1 MTTLDA
7 RLPAA
12 DCTRMGARFAAHR
25 LKSLQEPLVSLTAP
39 SRAPRLDPAWLDAE
53 YDQRARHPEHVEIGA
68 RWETA
73 SALVQRLESWR
84 RDVRYGPGEN
94 ETLDI
99 YPTPAANAPVLVFI
113 HGGYWRSSDKS
124 LHGFLTPAFNADG
137 ALVMIPNYALCPAV
151 GIEHIALQLARCL
164 AWVHRHAALY
174 GGDPSRIVVAGHSA
188 GGHLAAML
196 LSCRWKEVDA
206 TLPAQLVSGAL
217 AISGLFDL
225 EPLRLAPFIRDD
237 VRLTPASVKRLSP
250 AFFPRPRKPLHTA
263 VGGEETSELKRQT
276 ALIRDQWGP
285 TSVPVSETIPNANHF
300 TILHNLADPNG
311 RLHRQA
317 LALLGL
323 KR

>member
-1 MTTLDA
+1 
-7 RLPAA
+7 
-12 DCTRMGARFAAHR
+12 
-25 LKSLQEPLVSLTAP
+25 VSLTAP
-39 SRAPRLDPAWLDAE
+39 SRASRLDPAWLDAE

-73 SALVQRLESWR
+73 SSLVQRLESWR
-84 RDVRYGPGEN
+84 RDVRYGPGTN

-124 LHGFLTPAFNADG
+124 LHGFLAPAFNADG

-151 GIEHIALQLARCL
+151 GIEHIALQVARCL

-188 GGHLAAML
+188 GAHLAAMM
-196 LSCRWKEVDA
+196 LSCRWKDVDA
-206 TLPAQLVSGAL
+206 SLPVQLVNGAL

-237 VRLTPASVKRLSP
+237 IRLTPASVKRLSP

-263 VGGEETSELKRQT
+263 VGGEETSELKRQA

-285 TSVPVSETIPNANHF
+285 TGVPVSETIPHANHF

-311 RLHRQA
+311 RLHRDA

-323 KR
+323 RRQP

>member
-1 MTTLDA
+1 VTLTT
-7 RLPAA
+7 
-12 DCTRMGARFAAHR
+12 
-25 LKSLQEPLVSLTAP
+25 P
-39 SRAPRLDPAWLDAE
+39 SRVSRFDPSWLDAE

-68 RWETA
+68 RWQTA

-84 RDVRYGPGEN
+84 SDVRYGPGDN

-99 YPTPAANAPVLVFI
+99 YPSPHGDAPVLVFI

-124 LHGFLTPAFNADG
+124 LHGFLAPSFTASG
-137 ALVMIPNYALCPAV
+137 ALVVMPNYALCPAV
-151 GIEHIALQLARCL
+151 GIEHIVLQLTRCL

-188 GGHLAAML
+188 GGHLASMM
-196 LSCRWKEVDA
+196 LSCRWKDVDPA
-206 TLPAQLVSGAL
+206 LPAQLVTGAL

-225 EPLRLAPFIRDD
+225 EPLRHAPFLKDD
-237 VRLTPASVKRLSP
+237 IRLTPASVKRLST
-250 AFFPRPRKPLHTA
+250 AFFPRPRRPLSTA
-263 VGGEETSELKRQT
+263 VGGDETAELKRQA

-285 TSVPVSETIPNANHF
+285 TSVPVCETIPNANHF

-311 RLHRQA
+311 RLHRHA

>member
-1 MTTLDA
+1 
-7 RLPAA
+7 
-12 DCTRMGARFAAHR
+12 
-25 LKSLQEPLVSLTAP
+25 VSLNAP
-39 SRAPRLDPAWLDAE
+39 SRASRLDPAWLDAE

-73 SALVQRLESWR
+73 SSLVQRLESWR
-84 RDVRYGPGEN
+84 RDVRYGPGTN

-124 LHGFLTPAFNADG
+124 LHGFLAPAFNADG

-188 GGHLAAML
+188 GAHLAALM
-196 LSCRWKEVDA
+196 LSCRWKDVDA
-206 TLPAQLVSGAL
+206 SLPAQLVSGAL
-217 AISGLFDL
+217 AVSGLFDL

-237 VRLTPASVKRLSP
+237 IRLTPASVKRLSP

-263 VGGEETSELKRQT
+263 VGGEETSELKRQA

-285 TSVPVSETIPNANHF
+285 TSVPVSETIPHANHF

-311 RLHRQA
+311 RLHRSA

-323 KR
+323 

>member
-1 MTTLDA
+1 
-7 RLPAA
+7 
-12 DCTRMGARFAAHR
+12 
-25 LKSLQEPLVSLTAP
+25 VSLTAP
-39 SRAPRLDPAWLDAE
+39 SRASRLDPAWLDAE
-53 YDQRARHPEHVEIGA
+53 YDQHARHPEHVEIGA

-73 SALVQRLESWR
+73 SSLVQRLESWR
-84 RDVRYGPGEN
+84 RDVRYGPGTN

-124 LHGFLTPAFNADG
+124 LHGFLAPAFNADG

-151 GIEHIALQLARCL
+151 GIEHIVLQLARCL

-174 GGDPSRIVVAGHSA
+174 GGNPSRIVVAGHSA
-188 GGHLAAML
+188 GAHLAAMM
-196 LSCRWKEVDA
+196 LSCRWKDVDA
-206 TLPAQLVSGAL
+206 SLPAQLVSGAL

-237 VRLTPASVKRLSP
+237 IRLTPASVKRLSP

-311 RLHRQA
+311 RLHRNA

-323 KR
+323 

>member
-1 MTTLDA
+1 
-7 RLPAA
+7 
-12 DCTRMGARFAAHR
+12 MGARFAAPSVS
-25 LKSLQEPLVSLTAP
+25 SLQEPVVSLTAP
-39 SRAPRLDPAWLDAE
+39 SRASRLDPAWLDAE

-73 SALVQRLESWR
+73 SSLVQRLESWR
-84 RDVRYGPGEN
+84 RDVRYGPGTN

-124 LHGFLTPAFNADG
+124 LHGFLAPAFNADG

-174 GGDPSRIVVAGHSA
+174 GGNPSRIVVAGHSA
-188 GGHLAAML
+188 GAHLAAML
-196 LSCRWKEVDA
+196 LSCRWKDVDA
-206 TLPAQLVSGAL
+206 SLPAQLVSGAL

-237 VRLTPASVKRLSP
+237 VRLTPASVRRLSP

-311 RLHRQA
+311 RLHRNA
-317 LALLGL
+317 VALLGL

>member
-1 MTTLDA
+1 
-7 RLPAA
+7 
-12 DCTRMGARFAAHR
+12 
-25 LKSLQEPLVSLTAP
+25 VSLTAP
-39 SRAPRLDPAWLDAE
+39 SRASRLDPAWLDAE

-84 RDVRYGPGEN
+84 RDVRYGPGTN

-124 LHGFLTPAFNADG
+124 LHGFLAPAFNADG

-174 GGDPSRIVVAGHSA
+174 GGNPSRIVVAGHSA
-188 GGHLAAML
+188 GAHLAAMM
-196 LSCRWKEVDA
+196 LSCRWKDVDA
-206 TLPAQLVSGAL
+206 SLPAQLVSGAL

-237 VRLTPASVKRLSP
+237 IRLTPASVKRLSP
-250 AFFPRPRKPLHTA
+250 AFFPRPRKPLYTA
-263 VGGEETSELKRQT
+263 VGGEESSELKRQT

-311 RLHRQA
+311 RLHRNA

-323 KR
+323 RPS

>member
-1 MTTLDA
+1 
-7 RLPAA
+7 
-12 DCTRMGARFAAHR
+12 
-25 LKSLQEPLVSLTAP
+25 VSLTAP
-39 SRAPRLDPAWLDAE
+39 SRAARLDPAWLDAE
-53 YDQRARHPEHVEIGA
+53 YDQRARHPEHVQIGA

-73 SALVQRLESWR
+73 SSLVQRLESWR
-84 RDVRYGPGEN
+84 RDVRYGPGEG
-94 ETLDI
+94 ETMDI
-99 YPTPAANAPVLVFI
+99 YPTPAADAPVLVFI

-124 LHGFLTPAFNADG
+124 LHGFLAPAFSADG

-164 AWVHRHAALY
+164 AWVQRHAAIY

-188 GGHLAAML
+188 GGHLAAMML
-196 LSCRWKEVDA
+196 GCRWKELDA
-206 TLPAQLVSGAL
+206 SLPPQLVSGAL

-237 VRLTPASVKRLSP
+237 VRLTPASVRRLSP
-250 AFFPRPRKPLHTA
+250 AFFPRPRKPLFTA

-285 TSVPVSETIPNANHF
+285 TSVPVAETIPSANHF

-311 RLHRQA
+311 RLHRHA
-317 LALLGL
+317 LTLLGI
-323 KR
+323 RR

>member
-1 MTTLDA
+1 
-7 RLPAA
+7 
-12 DCTRMGARFAAHR
+12 MGARFAAPSVP
-25 LKSLQEPLVSLTAP
+25 SLQEPVVSLTAP
-39 SRAPRLDPAWLDAE
+39 SRASRLDPAWLDAE

-73 SALVQRLESWR
+73 SSLVQRLESWR
-84 RDVRYGPGEN
+84 RDVRYGPGTN

-124 LHGFLTPAFNADG
+124 LHGFLAPAFNADG

-174 GGDPSRIVVAGHSA
+174 GGNPSRIVVAGHSA
-188 GGHLAAML
+188 GAHLAAML
-196 LSCRWKEVDA
+196 LSCRWKDVDA
-206 TLPAQLVSGAL
+206 SLPAQLVSGAL

-237 VRLTPASVKRLSP
+237 IRLTPASVRRLSP

-311 RLHRQA
+311 RLHRNA
-317 LALLGL
+317 VALLGL

>member
-1 MTTLDA
+1 MTLTL
-7 RLPAA
+7 P
-12 DCTRMGARFAAHR
+12 
-25 LKSLQEPLVSLTAP
+25 P
-39 SRAPRLDPAWLDAE
+39 RASRLDPTWLDSE

-68 RWETA
+68 RWQTA

-84 RDVRYGPGEN
+84 GDVRYGLGDN
-94 ETLDI
+94 ETMDI
-99 YPTPAANAPVLVFI
+99 YPTPRADAPVLVFI

-124 LHGFLTPAFNADG
+124 LYAFLAPSFTAAG
-137 ALVMIPNYALCPAV
+137 AMVVVPNYALCPAV
-151 GIEHIALQLARCL
+151 TIEHIVLQLTRCL

-188 GGHLAAML
+188 GGHLASMM

-206 TLPAQLVSGAL
+206 SLPAQLVSGAL

-225 EPLRLAPFIRDD
+225 EPLRHAPFLKDD
-237 VRLTPASVKRLSP
+237 VRLTPAGIKRLST
-250 AFFPRPRKPLHTA
+250 AFFPRPRKPLFAA
-263 VGGEETSELKRQT
+263 VGGDETAEFKRQS

-285 TSVPVSETIPNANHF
+285 TSVPVCETIPNTNHF

-311 RLHRQA
+311 RLHRHA

-323 KR
+323 RKP

>member
-1 MTTLDA
+1 M
-7 RLPAA
+7 
-12 DCTRMGARFAAHR
+12 
-25 LKSLQEPLVSLTAP
+25 SLTVP
-39 SRAPRLDPAWLDAE
+39 SRAARLDPAWLDAE
-53 YDQRARHPEHVEIGA
+53 YDQRARHPDHVEICA

-73 SALVQRLESWR
+73 SSLVQRLESWR
-84 RDVRYGPGEN
+84 RDVRYGAGDS
-94 ETLDI
+94 ETIDI
-99 YPTPAANAPVLVFI
+99 YPTPHANAPVLVFI

-124 LHGFLTPAFNADG
+124 LHGFLAPAFNADG

-164 AWVHRHAALY
+164 SWVHRHAAIY

-196 LSCRWKEVDA
+196 LSCRWKDVDA
-206 TLPAQLVSGAL
+206 GLPPQLVSGAL

-237 VRLTPASVKRLSP
+237 IRLTPASVKRLSP
-250 AFFPRPRKPLHTA
+250 AFFPRPRKPLYTA
-263 VGGEETSELKRQT
+263 VGGEETSELKRQA

-311 RLHRQA
+311 RLHRHA

-323 KR
+323 RR

>member
-1 MTTLDA
+1 
-7 RLPAA
+7 
-12 DCTRMGARFAAHR
+12 
-25 LKSLQEPLVSLTAP
+25 VSLTAP
-39 SRAPRLDPAWLDAE
+39 SRAARLDPAWLDAE
-53 YDQRARHPEHVEIGA
+53 YDQRARHPEHVQIGA

-73 SALVQRLESWR
+73 SSLVQRLESWR
-84 RDVRYGPGEN
+84 RDVRYGPGEG
-94 ETLDI
+94 ETMDI
-99 YPTPAANAPVLVFI
+99 YPTPAADAPVLVFI

-124 LHGFLTPAFNADG
+124 LHGFLAPAFSADG

-164 AWVHRHAALY
+164 AWVHRHAAIY

-188 GGHLAAML
+188 GGHLAAMML
-196 LSCRWKEVDA
+196 GCRWKELDA
-206 TLPAQLVSGAL
+206 SLPPQLVSGAL

-237 VRLTPASVKRLSP
+237 VRLTPASVRRLSP
-250 AFFPRPRKPLHTA
+250 AFFPRPGKPLFTA

-285 TSVPVSETIPNANHF
+285 TSVPVAETIPSANHF

-311 RLHRQA
+311 RLHRHA
-317 LALLGL
+317 LTLLGI
-323 KR
+323 RR

>member
-1 MTTLDA
+1 
-7 RLPAA
+7 
-12 DCTRMGARFAAHR
+12 
-25 LKSLQEPLVSLTAP
+25 VSLTVP
-39 SRAPRLDPAWLDAE
+39 PRAARLDPAWLDAE
-53 YDQRARHPEHVEIGA
+53 YDQRARHPDHVEIGA

-84 RDVRYGPGEN
+84 RDVRYGPGEG
-94 ETLDI
+94 ETIDI
-99 YPTPAANAPVLVFI
+99 YPTPHASAPVLVFI

-124 LHGFLTPAFNADG
+124 LHGFLAPAFNADG
-137 ALVMIPNYALCPAV
+137 ALVMIPNYALCPV
-151 GIEHIALQLARCL
+151 VDIEHIALQLARCL

-196 LSCRWKEVDA
+196 LSCRWKDVDA
-206 TLPAQLVSGAL
+206 ALPPQLVSGAL

-237 VRLTPASVKRLSP
+237 IRLTPASVRRLSP
-250 AFFPRPRKPLHTA
+250 AFFPRPRKPLYTA
-263 VGGEETSELKRQT
+263 VGGEETSELKRQA

-311 RLHRQA
+311 RLHRHA